1 MDLDDITARQQNLI
15 VFSQG
20 VETSDLRVGMILP
33 GDNEFTT
40 AQDIEFILAHRAAYA
55 ATRSGIPALVPRAG
69 PTEAAP
75 QAISDEDTG
84 PYPADP
90 AEGNTGNVPTAG
102 ALFAPQLG
110 SAYLNKQR
118 LVALLAACTEA
129 GGPYK
134 AGEAPAGLGWQL
146 DADEAAYLNERF
158 GYGA

>member
-1 MDLDDITARQQNLI
+1 MNFPTHRQQLLL
-15 VFSQG
+15 VYAAS
-20 VETSDLRVGMILP
+20 VPDHELRSGMILP
-33 GDNEFTT
+33 GDNVPLS
-40 AQDIEFILAHRAAYA
+40 AQGVLFIRQYRAAEA
-55 ATRSGIPALVPRAG
+55 TTRSGKPAPLPRPTATVPA
-69 PTEAAP
+69 PQDAAP
-75 QAISDEDTG
+75 QDTG
-84 PYPADP
+84 PYGPDP
-90 AEGNTGNVPTAG
+90 ALGNTGDQPTAG
-102 ALFAPQLG
+102 ALFLPQLG